1 MSEERMKIMFSKLED
16 LFEEKINELE
26 KRFEERINGLE
37 KSFEERISELEKS
50 FEERFDKHE
59 EQQRIDFERI
69 NKRFDTLEERF
80 DKHEDK
86 QRLDLAKL
94 EYDLWDKTSAL
105 FDARESNIE
114 KIKKSKSRISS
125 IEAIL
130 EEHNYRILNLESK
143 AN

>member
-1 MSEERMKIMFSKLED
+1 M
-16 LFEEKINELE
+16 
-26 KRFEERINGLE
+26 
-37 KSFEERISELEKS
+37 
-50 FEERFDKHE
+50 
-59 EQQRIDFERI
+59 
-69 NKRFDTLEERF
+69 
-80 DKHEDK
+80 
-86 QRLDLAKL
+86 AKL

>member
-1 MSEERMKIMFSKLED
+1 MSEERMEIMFSKLED
-16 LFEEKINELE
+16 LFEEKINEL
-26 KRFEERINGLE
+26 K
-37 KSFEERISELEKS
+37 KS

-59 EQQRIDFERI
+59 EQQRIDFEKI

-80 DKHEDK
+80 DEHEDK

>member
-1 MSEERMKIMFSKLED
+1 MSEERIKIMFSKLEN
-16 LFEEKINELE
+16 LFEEKINEL
-26 KRFEERINGLE
+26 K
-37 KSFEERISELEKS
+37 KSFEERISELEKR

-59 EQQRIDFERI
+59 EQQRINFEKM

-80 DKHEDK
+80 DEHEDK